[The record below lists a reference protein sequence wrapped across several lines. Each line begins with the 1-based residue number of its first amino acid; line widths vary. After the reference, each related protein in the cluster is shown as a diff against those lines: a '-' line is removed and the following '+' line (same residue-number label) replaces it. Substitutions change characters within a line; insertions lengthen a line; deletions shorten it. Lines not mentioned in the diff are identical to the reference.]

1 MIKALY
7 TGPPL
12 EINFM
17 NDYLYIKDFI
27 IIDNTLSKRAIIKEY
42 KKNGFDLIYKE
53 VIREFQF
60 CGYTYNIQALL
71 IFMNLK
77 TLQQI
82 KFYTKTKLD
91 DQLQPFIKLD
101 IYNCQV
107 IVVDNNTYRLSDHY
121 TKYLNKESK
130 PKILLIS

>member
-7 TGPPL
+7 SGPPL
-12 EINFM
+12 EISFM
-17 NDYLYIKDFI
+17 NNYLYIKDFI
-27 IIDNTLSKRAIIKEY
+27 IIDDTLSKRAIIKAY

-53 VIREFQF
+53 VIKEYQF
-60 CGYTYNIQALL
+60 FGYTYNIQALL

-82 KFYTKTKLD
+82 KFYTLTKLN

-101 IYNCQV
+101 IYNCQAI
-107 IVVDNNTYRLSDHY
+107 IVDKNTYRLSDNY
-121 TKYLNKESK
+121 NKFLNKENK